1 MTNGWIDIK
10 NTDMMLIMGGNPAEN
25 HPCGFKWAIE
35 AKRNR
40 NAKMIVVDPRF
51 ARTASTADLFLQI
64 RAGADI
70 AFLGCLISYAIEN
83 NRIAKDYLVHY
94 TNAAFLIKEGFK
106 LPDDGLYSGFDDA
119 SKTYDR
125 STWNYQE
132 GGDMSGKAA
141 SDPRAA
147 QTAPAAGAPATLP
160 PNVAYDLTLQHP
172 RCVFQQLK
180 KHYSRYTPEV
190 VERITGIPKT
200 QFLKAAELFTSV
212 RKDGDLKKA
221 ATIIYAVGWTQ
232 HTFGT
237 QIIRGA
243 AMLQLLMGNIGRAGG
258 GINALR
264 GHSNIQGATDMAGIF
279 DNLPGYLKV
288 PTPADADLA
297 AYVKRITPTSSKP
310 GPWDSFNYWSNT
322 SKFVVSFLKALYGD
336 AANKQNDFAFG
347 YLPKVDRNYSWT
359 QIWDN
364 MFRGSVKGLFAFG
377 MNGVMIGPVTQ
388 KNIDALK
395 KADWLVVGEIYPDET
410 SEFWRAPGITPEEMK
425 KINTTVYRLPCAG
438 FAEKDGSMTNSARWL
453 QWKNAALPPPG
464 DARLDQDIVAQIF
477 LRVRDLYKKDGGKFP
492 DPILN
497 LTWPYTDVQHPA
509 LSDLAREV
517 NGKAL
522 ADLTDPATQQT
533 VKTGQQ
539 LPGSAWL
546 KDDGTTSCGNWIY
559 SGSWTEAGPQLRRR
573 GTEDPSGL
581 GIYPNWAW
589 SWPANRRV
597 LYNRASCD
605 PEGKPWDASRRQVWW
620 NETAQRWVGNAVPDF
635 KVDSHPKDHMGPIIM
650 NPEGVGRIFGP
661 LTAFADGPF
670 PEHYEPIESPI
681 KNPLHPNQSNNP
693 VVKKLSTSADKYGTT
708 EQGFTV
714 ICTTYRL
721 TEQYHYW
728 TKNNPMNVQLIP
740 EAFIEIP
747 VELADEMGIRGSEK
761 IKVTS
766 ARGTYV
772 AKAFVTRRI
781 KPMMIDGKKVYQ
793 IGLPIHR
800 GFRGIAEDGGR
811 NARTPANLLSPTVID
826 PNAFT
831 PEFKG
836 FLVKVEK
843 A

>member
-1 MTNGWIDIK
+1 
-10 NTDMMLIMGGNPAEN
+10 
-25 HPCGFKWAIE
+25 
-35 AKRNR
+35 
-40 NAKMIVVDPRF
+40 
-51 ARTASTADLFLQI
+51 
-64 RAGADI
+64 
-70 AFLGCLISYAIEN
+70 
-83 NRIAKDYLVHY
+83 
-94 TNAAFLIKEGFK
+94 
-106 LPDDGLYSGFDDA
+106 
-119 SKTYDR
+119 
-125 STWNYQE
+125 
-132 GGDMSGKAA
+132 
-141 SDPRAA
+141 
-147 QTAPAAGAPATLP
+147 
-160 PNVAYDLTLQHP
+160 
-172 RCVFQQLK
+172 
-180 KHYSRYTPEV
+180 
-190 VERITGIPKT
+190 
-200 QFLKAAELFTSV
+200 
-212 RKDGDLKKA
+212 
-221 ATIIYAVGWTQ
+221 
-232 HTFGT
+232 
-237 QIIRGA
+237 
-243 AMLQLLMGNIGRAGG
+243 
-258 GINALR
+258 
-264 GHSNIQGATDMAGIF
+264 
-279 DNLPGYLKV
+279 
-288 PTPADADLA
+288 
-297 AYVKRITPTSSKP
+297 
-310 GPWDSFNYWSNT
+310 
-322 SKFVVSFLKALYGD
+322 
-336 AANKQNDFAFG
+336 
-347 YLPKVDRNYSWT
+347 
-359 QIWDN
+359 
-364 MFRGSVKGLFAFG
+364 
-377 MNGVMIGPVTQ
+377 MNGVMIGPDTQ

-395 KADWLVVGEIYPDET
+395 KADWLVAGEIYPDEA

-425 KINTTVYRLPCAG
+425 KINTTAYRLPCAG

-492 DPILN
+492 DPILK

-533 VKTGQQ
+533 VKMGQQ

-635 KVDSHPKDHMGPIIM
+635 KVDSHPKDHMGPFIM

-728 TKNNPMNVQLIP
+728 TKNNPMNVHLIP

-761 IKVTS
+761 VKVTS

-772 AKAFVTRRI
+772 TKAFVTRRI

-793 IGLPIHR
+793 IGLPIHQ